1 MELNMPEMKSSITN
15 RRFQGQPMRD
25 IEVPDETGYQPPAPT
40 GGGQFA
46 PSVAHRYGK
55 PMSEQDIMEFNARMQ
70 ANQDPDFNLSD
81 VERDMKRMRQEKM
94 QSHQMLNDGARKRI
108 EMLIGMTR
116 STRSVDIEGNVY
128 GLQTLKGREMR
139 EAMMA
144 VSEFDATVQFPFE
157 MRRQLL
163 ARALTQVAGVPID
176 NFVGSNT
183 LESKLEFIDQ
193 LDDILL
199 NRLMEEYSA
208 LNQEAKSKYTMQKPE
223 DVKEVAEDLKK

>member
-1 MELNMPEMKSSITN
+1 MATFDSPISN
-15 RRFQGQPMRD
+15 RKFQGQPMKD
-25 IEVPDETGYQPPAPT
+25 IEVPDASGYQPQAT

-46 PSVAHRYGK
+46 PSVSRRHGT
-55 PMSEQDIMEFNARMQ
+55 PMTEQEIIDFNNRMQ
-70 ANQDPDFNLSD
+70 GNQDPDFNLSD

-116 STRSVDIEGNVY
+116 STRSVDIEGNTY
-128 GLQTLKGREMR
+128 GLQTLKGVEMR

-163 ARALTQVAGVPID
+163 ARSLVQVAGVPID
-176 NFVGSNT
+176 NFVGSNA
-183 LESKLEFIDQ
+183 LGSKLEFIDQ

-199 NRLMEEYSA
+199 NRLMDEYSA
-208 LNQEAKSKYTMQKPE
+208 LSKEAKAKYTMQKPE

>member
-1 MELNMPEMKSSITN
+1 MKSSITN
-15 RRFQGQPMRD
+15 RKFQGQPMRD
-25 IEVPDETGYQPPAPT
+25 IEIPDETGYQPPVPT

-46 PSVAHRYGK
+46 PSVSRRHGT
-55 PMSEQDIMEFNARMQ
+55 PMNEQEIMDFNARMQ
-70 ANQDPDFNLSD
+70 ANQDPDFNLSE

-94 QSHQMLNDGARKRI
+94 QSHQVLNDGARKRI

-163 ARALTQVAGVPID
+163 ARSLVQVAGVPID
-176 NFVGSNT
+176 NFVGSNM